1 MSNPIIKFM
10 SAMFLS
16 QEEYRTRYPAPVRA
30 VHCLPAASA
39 PNSPPEDL
47 PHMFVSGGV
56 LPVRMLLLNRLIEEQ
71 RRAGRAVVVLQ
82 AGQEPLHTECV
93 LSVSEGGY
101 DPVDGATLG
110 DACGLLC
117 DVAQAMALEPA
128 PLYTPLEDELRYI
141 LERDGRLSMAA
152 FLDSN
157 AREIGADAFIQGRDP
172 IAESHAIPASLY
184 LDYLRNQL
192 RRSCRRHHP
201 GRSIRRAAASGQAIT
216 VKLPQ
221 GSAAWMGA
229 VLAELQELC
238 LDGTEVF
245 VILCGV
251 SVPASCRGMLE
262 QINCGQCL
270 CYPDLPAMD
279 WLWNYACR
287 AANCAMMMRHTG
299 PSAKA
304 VSGYFHEVER
314 DKVTRTTGITDA
326 HCDSGGFMGLFGSN
340 TVSDSSGT
348 SITRQWEAR
357 FSADGI
363 AGMKDNEGLFVYN
376 GQSGSCRIN

>member
-1 MSNPIIKFM
+1 MSNPIVKMM

-16 QEEYRTRYPAPVRA
+16 PEEYCARYPAPVKTVR
-30 VHCLPAASA
+30 CLPASCAQDA
-39 PNSPPEDL
+39 LPGNL
-47 PHMFVSGGV
+47 PHMFVSGGAF
-56 LPVRMLLLNRLIEEQ
+56 PARMLLLNRLIEEQ
-71 RRAGRAVVVLQ
+71 CRAGHTVVVLQ

-93 LSVSEGGY
+93 LSIPDGSY
-101 DPVDGATLG
+101 DPLDGAALG

-117 DVAQAMALEPA
+117 DAAQSMALDPA

-141 LERDGRLSMAA
+141 LQRDGRLSMAT
-152 FLDSN
+152 FLDGN
-157 AREIGADAFIQGRDP
+157 AREIGADAFMQGRGP
-172 IAESHAIPASLY
+172 IAESHAIPASLH

-192 RRSCRRHHP
+192 RRTCRRRQP
-201 GRSIRRAAASGQAIT
+201 GRSIRRAAAPGQAVT

-221 GSAAWMGA
+221 GSAAWTGA
-229 VLAELQELC
+229 ILGELQELC

-245 VILCGV
+245 VVLCGV
-251 SVPASCRGMLE
+251 LVPPSCRGMLE

-287 AANCAMMMRHTG
+287 AATCAMMMRHTG

-314 DKVTRTTGITDA
+314 EKVTRTTGITNA

-357 FSADGI
+357 FSADSI
-363 AGMKDNEGLFVYN
+363 SRMKDDEGLFVYN
-376 GQSGSCRIN
+376 RQCGSCRIH

>member
-1 MSNPIIKFM
+1 MSNPIIKVM

-16 QEEYRTRYPAPVRA
+16 PEEYRTRYPAPVKA
-30 VHCLPAASA
+30 VRCLPCVCAQDSL
-39 PNSPPEDL
+39 PEDL
-47 PHMFVSGGV
+47 PHMFVSGGT
-56 LPVRMLLLNRLIEEQ
+56 LPVRTLLMNRLIEEQ
-71 RRAGRAVVVLQ
+71 CRAGHAVVVLQ
-82 AGQEPLHTECV
+82 TGQEPLHTNCV
-93 LSVSEGGY
+93 LSIPDGSY
-101 DPVDGATLG
+101 DPLDGAALG

-117 DVAQAMALEPA
+117 DAAQAMALEPA
-128 PLYTPLEDELRYI
+128 PLYVPMEDELRYI
-141 LERDGRLSMAA
+141 LQRDGRLSMAA
-152 FLDSN
+152 FLESN
-157 AREIGADAFIQGRDP
+157 AREIGADAFMQGRDP
-172 IAESHAIPASLY
+172 IAESHAIPASLH

-192 RRSCRRHHP
+192 RRSCRRHRA
-201 GRSIRRAAASGQAIT
+201 GRSIRRAVAPGQAIT
-216 VKLPQ
+216 VKLPL
-221 GSAAWMGA
+221 GSAAWTGA

-238 LDGTEVF
+238 LDGAEVF
-245 VILCGV
+245 VVLCGMTL
-251 SVPASCRGMLE
+251 PPSCRGLLE

-287 AANCAMMMRHTG
+287 AATCAMMMRHTG

-357 FSADGI
+357 FSADVI
-363 AGMKDNEGLFVYN
+363 AGMKDDEGLFVYN
-376 GQSGSCRIN
+376 GQSGSCRIQ